1 MPRRL
6 AWAVLP
12 ALAIIGAPPAAA
24 ATITAGYVMSDG
36 AGALPVAAS
45 SDRLGDWHDAA
56 GARVPGAT
64 AADADLASLTIAIAV
79 QRGAGTDRGKAGA
92 PIASRA
98 TATATAKT
106 IARLPEPATWVMLI
120 LGFGGVGGAVRRQ
133 LRRSDERFNEHI
145 RRIVASG
152 DETA

>member
-12 ALAIIGAPPAAA
+12 ALAIIAAPPAAA

-36 AGALPVAAS
+36 AGAQPVAAS

-98 TATATAKT
+98 TATAKT

-120 LGFGGVGGAVRRQ
+120 LGFGGVGAAVRRQ

-145 RRIVASG
+145 RRIVASA